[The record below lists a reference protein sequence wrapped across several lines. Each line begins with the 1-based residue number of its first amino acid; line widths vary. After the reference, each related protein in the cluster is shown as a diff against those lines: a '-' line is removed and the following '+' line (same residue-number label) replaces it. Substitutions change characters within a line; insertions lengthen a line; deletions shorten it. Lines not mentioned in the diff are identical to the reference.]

1 MTKKI
6 FRSIFLVATAV
17 LLACFALIMGALYE
31 HYGSVQKEQLKT
43 ELTLTAEA
51 VERGG
56 VDYLRSLE
64 KTDCRLTL
72 VSADGNVLYDS
83 ETDASKM
90 ENHAD
95 REEIA
100 MAMKTGF
107 GESSRYSS
115 TLTEQTV
122 YYAKKLSD
130 GSVLRV
136 SMSRATA
143 LMLILSMLQPLV
155 FIFILALVLS
165 GLLANRLAK
174 KIVEPLNSLDL
185 DTPLENKTYDEIS
198 PLLTHIE
205 RQQQM
210 IRSQKKELESRKSE
224 FYAVIKN
231 MSEGLLLLGADL
243 KIISINPAAEAFF
256 GVQDC
261 VGRDFIEIERGRA
274 MREAIEAALSRG
286 HGELET
292 ARNGREYQINAGRI
306 DDDGKPSGIVVLI
319 FDVTEKVFAERNRR
333 EFTANVSHE
342 LKTPLHSI
350 MGSAEL
356 IENGMVDEKDM
367 PRFVGHIRSEAARLV
382 ALIEDIIRLSQLDE
396 NAELPAEK
404 IDVYDV
410 ACEEAQRLKDVANE
424 RGVELNVSG
433 QSAEITGV
441 RRLLHEI
448 SYNLIENA
456 IKYNV
461 EGGRVDV
468 SVRTDGTGAVLTVAD
483 TGIGIPLEH
492 QDRVFERFYRVDK
505 SRSKQTGGTG
515 LGLSIVK
522 HAAQY
527 MGAAIDLECTPGKG
541 TTVTVRFK

>member
-1 MTKKI
+1 M
-6 FRSIFLVATAV
+6 
-17 LLACFALIMGALYE
+17 
-31 HYGSVQKEQLKT
+31 
-43 ELTLTAEA
+43 
-51 VERGG
+51 
-56 VDYLRSLE
+56 
-64 KTDCRLTL
+64 
-72 VSADGNVLYDS
+72 
-83 ETDASKM
+83 
-90 ENHAD
+90 
-95 REEIA
+95 
-100 MAMKTGF
+100 
-107 GESSRYSS
+107 
-115 TLTEQTV
+115 
-122 YYAKKLSD
+122 
-130 GSVLRV
+130 
-136 SMSRATA
+136 
-143 LMLILSMLQPLV
+143 
-155 FIFILALVLS
+155 
-165 GLLANRLAK
+165 
-174 KIVEPLNSLDL
+174 
-185 DTPLENKTYDEIS
+185 
-198 PLLTHIE
+198 
-205 RQQQM
+205 
-210 IRSQKKELESRKSE
+210 
-224 FYAVIKN
+224 
-231 MSEGLLLLGADL
+231 
-243 KIISINPAAEAFF
+243 
-256 GVQDC
+256 
-261 VGRDFIEIERGRA
+261 GRDFIEIERGRA
-274 MREAIEAALSRG
+274 MREAIETALAQG

-410 ACEEAQRLKDVANE
+410 ACEEAQRLADVAKE

-433 QSAEITGV
+433 QAAEITGV

-527 MGAAIDLECTPGKG
+527 MGAAIDLESTPGKG